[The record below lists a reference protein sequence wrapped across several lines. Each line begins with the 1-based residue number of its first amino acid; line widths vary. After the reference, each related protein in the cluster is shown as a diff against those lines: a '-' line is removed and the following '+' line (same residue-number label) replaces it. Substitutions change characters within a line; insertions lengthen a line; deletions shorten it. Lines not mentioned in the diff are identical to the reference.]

1 VSSPAAASTDP
12 ATRQRLLDAAGEV
25 FAEQGFRAATVRA
38 ICARARANVAAIHY
52 HFGDK
57 EQLYREVLEH
67 ALQTA
72 LQRYPPDLGVQP
84 GASAEER
91 LRAFVRS
98 FLLRV
103 LDESVPSY
111 LFRMMTREMIEPT
124 SALDGLVERVQRPL
138 FERLRTIVAELLGPD
153 ASAREVV
160 LCCQSVVGQC
170 IFYRHCQP
178 VIARMRHFADGAE
191 PSIDDLADH
200 IARVSLAGIR
210 AYRGEGDDS
219 PSDARRA
226 REARSVRETQPEN
239 DAPAENG
246 AKPERKRPGRKP

>member
-1 VSSPAAASTDP
+1 MSSPAATSTDP

-38 ICARARANVAAIHY
+38 ICSRARANVAAIHY

-57 EQLYREVLEH
+57 ERLYGEVLEH
-67 ALQTA
+67 ALTAA
-72 LQRYPPDLGVQP
+72 LQRYPPDLDLSP

-124 SALDGLVERVQRPL
+124 RALDGLVERVQRPL
-138 FERLRTIVAELLGPD
+138 FERLRSIVSELLGPD
-153 ASAREVV
+153 ESSLSVV

-178 VIARMRHFADGAE
+178 VISRMRHFAPGSE

-200 IARVSLAGIR
+200 IARVSLAGIQS
-210 AYRGEGDDS
+210 YRTAERDASGDMLL
-219 PSDARRA
+219 A
-226 REARSVRETQPEN
+226 
-239 DAPAENG
+239 
-246 AKPERKRPGRKP
+246 RKPKRSKP